1 VTAHYSQ
8 DLPEGEY
15 AIKQPAAG
23 GLIAAAVLAM
33 VTPGHCLASGTTVAA
48 AVCC

>member
-1 VTAHYSQ
+1 MTAHYSQ

-15 AIKQPAAG
+15 VIKQPAAG
-23 GLIAAAVLAM
+23 GLIAAAILAM
-33 VTPGHCLASGTTVAA
+33 VTPGHCGTTVAA